1 MDLDLDL
8 LNRSLLHDDR
18 FAKRNTV
25 AVSVSAP
32 PARHRYKA
40 GMSSRS
46 QPSTR
51 AGASSR
57 HDGRLHAPVLAGSAR
72 AWDSPKGSARVSER
86 DTPSRTVPAP
96 PTGGLSARRT
106 YVARHHAPLLPLA
119 AGLAIRFS
127 IVYRHVD
134 ILKPH

>member
-8 LNRSLLHDDR
+8 LNRSLLHDSR
-18 FAKRNTV
+18 KGTL
-25 AVSVSAP
+25 VSLSVLCARLHCTAP
-32 PARHRYKA
+32 RYKA

-46 QPSTR
+46 QPSAR
-51 AGASSR
+51 SSR

-72 AWDSPKGSARVSER
+72 AWDTPKGSARVSER

-127 IVYRHVD
+127 IMYRHVD
-134 ILKPH
+134 ILNSH